1 MNISK
6 ISWKKIQTRFRFKYT
21 KRFKK
26 TVNNVFWFS
35 TGAFLSL
42 LFIIGLFYFIYQK
55 IYENKVYP
63 GIFVNGIAFGGKTE
77 EDVKNY
83 FDARNETLDK
93 TVFQLTSDYGI
104 ATVSAREIN
113 LGYDSN
119 LLSVQTYS
127 LGRSS
132 HVISDISLLLQ
143 AYFGGIHLSPT
154 YTYSEDK
161 LNTYLN
167 PIKSKIEKMPVDA
180 QFKFENNRV
189 TAFQPSEE
197 GRTLDMEKLNKSLNE
212 KTLTVVTSSKPQ
224 IINIKIPIK
233 IIYPNI
239 TTEKANNLGIKE
251 LIGQGHS
258 LFYHSIQ
265 GRIYNIDLASSR
277 IDGVLVAP
285 DEIFSFNKAL
295 GDVSAF
301 TGYKQAYIIQNGRT
315 VLGDGGGVC
324 QVSTTFFR
332 AILNAGL
339 PIVERTAHAYRVS
352 YYEQDSPPGIDAT
365 IYVPTVDLK
374 FKNDTG
380 NYILVQREI
389 DLNNLSL
396 SFRLY
401 GTKDGRE
408 VSMTK
413 PVITNQTPAPEP
425 LYQDDPTLP
434 VGEIKQVDFAAS
446 GANVY
451 FTRTVTKNG
460 KTIIFDKF
468 VSNYRPWQAVYTR
481 GTKQ

>member
-6 ISWKKIQTRFRFKYT
+6 IPWKKIQTRFRFKYS
-21 KRFKK
+21 KYLKK
-26 TVNNVFWFS
+26 TANNVFWFS

-42 LFIIGLFYFIYQK
+42 LFFIGLFYFIYQR

-63 GIFVNGIAFGGKTE
+63 GIFVNGINFGGKTE
-77 EDVKNY
+77 SDVKNY
-83 FDARNETLDK
+83 FEAKNGTLDMA
-93 TVFQLTSDYGI
+93 VFQLASDYGI
-104 ATVSAREIN
+104 ATVSAKDIN
-113 LGYDSN
+113 LGYDSD
-119 LLSVQTYS
+119 LLSVQTFS

-132 HVISDISLLLQ
+132 HIISDISLLLQ
-143 AYFGGIHLSPT
+143 AYFGGVHLSPT
-154 YTYSEDK
+154 YTYSPEK
-161 LNTYLN
+161 LNIYLD
-167 PIKSKIEKMPVDA
+167 PIKSRIEKKPVDA

-197 GRTLDMEKLNKSLNE
+197 GRVLDMEKLNTALNE
-212 KTLTVVTSSKPQ
+212 KSLSVVTSSKPQ
-224 IINIKIPIK
+224 IINIPIPIK

-258 LFYHSIQ
+258 FFYHSIP
-265 GRIYNIDLASSR
+265 GRIYNVNLASSR
-277 IDGVLVAP
+277 IDGVLIAP
-285 DEIFSFNKAL
+285 NEVFSFNKAL

-301 TGYKQAYIIQNGRT
+301 TGYKQAYIIQSGRT

-332 AILNAGL
+332 AVLDAGL
-339 PIVERTAHAYRVS
+339 PIIDRTAHAYRVS

-365 IYVPTVDLK
+365 VFVPTVDLK
-374 FKNDTG
+374 VRNDTG

-396 SFRLY
+396 SFYLY

-408 VSMTK
+408 VVMTK
-413 PVITNQTPAPEP
+413 PVITNQTPPPEP
-425 LYQDDPTLP
+425 LYQDDPSLP
-434 VGEIKQVDFAAS
+434 VGEVKQVDFAAS

-451 FTRTVTKNG
+451 FTRTVKKNG
-460 KTIIFDKF
+460 KIVIFDKF
-468 VSNYRPWQAVYTR
+468 VSNYRPWQAVYAR